1 MCNGSGG
8 MAQLV
13 KHLLYKQ
20 EELSLMPRA
29 QVKMP
34 GMMVCAYNPSAGGVE
49 TGGVPGAHWLAG
61 LLRW

>member
-1 MCNGSGG
+1 

-34 GMMVCAYNPSAGGVE
+34 GMVCAYNPSAGEVE
-49 TGGVPGAHWLAG
+49 TGGFLELIDHQPP
-61 LLRW
+61 